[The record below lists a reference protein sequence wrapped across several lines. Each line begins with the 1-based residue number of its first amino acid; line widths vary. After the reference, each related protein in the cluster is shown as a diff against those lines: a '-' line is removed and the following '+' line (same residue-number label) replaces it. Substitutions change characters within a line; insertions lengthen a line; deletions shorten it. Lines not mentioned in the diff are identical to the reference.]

1 MDKRKILASLLA
13 AILVLAMLVGL
24 VAGFLPTRTSA
35 ASSSELKAQI
45 NVLKQQKDSL
55 DSQIKGLKKK
65 ISANASE
72 IEKMV
77 EEKSQIDQEIFLMYE
92 QISNINDQISIY
104 TLLIADKQ
112 EELVAA
118 EAVFQQL
125 TEENRSRIQ
134 AMEEEGSLSYWSVLF
149 QANDFSDFLDR
160 INMIQEIAA
169 SDRRRMDEMN
179 AAAKTVAEAKEVLQ
193 EEKNSLEQ
201 TRQTLDATQQELEIK
216 REKANQLLADLVDK
230 GMEYESMVEESEDA
244 QAQVMLDI
252 ANKQE
257 EYEDARYKEWLAT
270 SVPPTTKPKP
280 PSKTEPTETKKPT
293 TKPTEATTKP
303 SETTKPTEE
312 TKKPTEETKKPTE
325 ETKKPTEET
334 TKPTEESTKPT
345 EPEKITWKV
354 PIKYK
359 KFTSPY
365 GWRTD
370 PVYGGKRFHYGVDLA
385 ADEGTK
391 IVASRGGTVTTATY
405 DKDCGYYVQINH
417 GDGYKSIY
425 MHMTRYTVKKGD
437 KVSQGQT
444 IGYCGST
451 GKSTGPHL
459 HFGISYN
466 GSYVNPAKY
475 IPI

>member
-1 MDKRKILASLLA
+1 MA
-13 AILVLAMLVGL
+13 AVLVLSMVLGL
-24 VAGFLPTRTSA
+24 AVGFLPTKASA
-35 ASSSELKAQI
+35 ATSGELKAQL
-45 NVLKQQKDSL
+45 NSLKQQKSSIDSE
-55 DSQIKGLKKK
+55 IKNLKKK
-65 ISANASE
+65 ISANANE

-77 EEKSQIDQEIFLMYE
+77 EEKDLIDQQIFLLYQ
-92 QISNINDQISIY
+92 QITNINDQIATYS
-104 TLLIADKQ
+104 LLIADKQ

-118 EAVFQQL
+118 EANLNTL
-125 TEENRSRIQ
+125 TEENRDRIQ
-134 AMEEEGSLSYWSVLF
+134 AMEEEGSVSYWSVLF
-149 QANDFSDFLDR
+149 QANDFADFLDR

-169 SDRRRMDEMN
+169 ADRRRLDALN
-179 AAAKTVAEAKEVLQ
+179 AAAQVVAQAKAELEAEKAGL
-193 EEKNSLEQ
+193 EE
-201 TRQTLDATQQELEIK
+201 TRVTLDATQQELEAK
-216 REKANQLLADLVDK
+216 RAEADKLLAKLVDK
-230 GMEYESMVEESEDA
+230 GLEYENLVEQSEDE
-244 QAQVMLDI
+244 QAQLMLDI
-252 ANKQE
+252 ANKE
-257 EYEDARYKEWLAT
+257 DEYDKAVYREWLAT
-270 SVPPTTKPKP
+270 SVPPTTKPK
-280 PSKTEPTETKKPT
+280 ETKPKE
-293 TKPTEATTKP
+293 TKPK
-303 SETTKPTEE
+303 ETTKATEE

-325 ETKKPTEET
+325 ETQKPTEET
-334 TKPTEESTKPT
+334 KKPTEATEKPTEEK

-391 IVASRGGTVTTATY
+391 IVATRAGTVSTATY
-405 DKDCGYYVQINH
+405 DKNCGYYVQINH

-425 MHMTRYTVKKGD
+425 MHMTHYVVKKGD
-437 KVSQGQT
+437 KVKQGQV